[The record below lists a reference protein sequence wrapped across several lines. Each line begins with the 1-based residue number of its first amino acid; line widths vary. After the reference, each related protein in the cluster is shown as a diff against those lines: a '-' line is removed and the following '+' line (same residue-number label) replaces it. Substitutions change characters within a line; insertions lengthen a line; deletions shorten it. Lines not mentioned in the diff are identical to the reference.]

1 MQFALN
7 LAIYGIICHK
17 LHAACMLAS
26 LPSTALTWAR
36 IISMPVS
43 QSGPDGARRL
53 ERSTY

>member
-26 LPSTALTWAR
+26 LPSMALTWAR